1 VSTPLGVQPSLRSSS
16 FIGVFDSFVEMNAL
30 GVEAFWRAAPR
41 MRRARLR
48 AAAGVV

>member
-16 FIGVFDSFVEMNAL
+16 FIGVFDSFVEANAL
-30 GVEAFWRAAPR
+30 GVEAFWRAAR